1 VASAGF
7 GKYLAKTRYNSAGR
21 IAATPQKRVEVGD
34 WMVDGGR
41 GMVDGGW
48 GIVDGGWRMEDGGGG
63 QGSGAHSPGAGHDVP
78 LWPLFAAVLP

>member
-21 IAATPQKRVEVGD
+21 IAATPQKRVEVGE
-34 WMVDGGR
+34 WDGGWWTGDGGWR
-41 GMVDGGW
+41 MGDGGW
-48 GIVDGGWRMEDGGGG
+48 GIEDGGG

>member
-21 IAATPQKRVEVGD
+21 IAATPQKRVEVGE
-34 WMVDGGR
+34 
-41 GMVDGGW
+41 MVDGGW
-48 GIVDGGWRMEDGGGG
+48 WTGDGGWWMGDSGRRMEDCGGG